1 MCTAVALEIKHE
13 NMLKSETQ
21 AVGFI
26 RALSMAWQGFNWLS

>member
-1 MCTAVALEIKHE
+1 MCTAVALEIKNE

-26 RALSMAWQGFNWLS
+26 RAPSMT

>member
-1 MCTAVALEIKHE
+1 MCTAVALEVKNE

-26 RALSMAWQGFNWLS
+26 KCSINGLTMI